1 MEITLRK
8 FDMEAYTKR
17 KMREYRGEMTPL
29 VAMDKEIEVY
39 TSKRIR
45 EMRGETVYWS
55 YGDEAIGRY
64 CALRIREMKVERQLQ
79 DRKLL
84 LDNRKLGSY
93 TVYTMGADDGES

>member
-1 MEITLRK
+1 MKK
-8 FDMEAYTKR
+8 FDMDAYTKR
-17 KMREYRGEMTPL
+17 KMREYKGEVPPL
-29 VAMDKEIEVY
+29 EPMDKYVEEY

-55 YGDEAIGRY
+55 DGDEAVGRY
-64 CALRIREMKVERQLQ
+64 CALRIREMKMERLLR

-93 TVYTMGADDGES
+93 TVYTMEAYDDES